1 MNVTTLFQN
10 ARTNRPDAERGS
22 AGMMALFVIGL
33 MMLLF
38 IWILMGGVFDNIKG
52 VHNTTSNL
60 GDDFPVSDERVFAL
74 NFMTMGMYVMPLL
87 GIFLPLV
94 FYAIMMSFRKGSGGF
109 DGGWG

>member
-1 MNVTTLFQN
+1 MTVTTLFQN
-10 ARTNRPDAERGS
+10 AARNRPDAERAS

-38 IWILMGGVFDNIKG
+38 IWILVGGVFDQIKT

-60 GDDFPVSDERVFAL
+60 GTDFPVSDERIVAL

-87 GIFLPLV
+87 GIFIPLV

-109 DGGWG
+109 DGGWQ